1 MNLPNLLSLIRILF
15 IPLFVI
21 FLIYRHYD
29 WSLIT
34 LTLSAITD
42 ALDGFIARFFHQK
55 TALGTY
61 LDPIADKLLLVTAYI
76 TLSILNI
83 IPDWLTIIVISRDVI
98 ISLGVLVLLI
108 NSYPLE
114 ISPSGISKFTTLF
127 QFLTLFLSLLYLYY
141 GFTYAFLQIL
151 YAITALFTIAS
162 GLHYLYRGIKIMNS
176 VS

>member
-15 IPLFVI
+15 IPLFVN
-21 FLIYRHYD
+21 FLIYKHYD

-34 LTLSAITD
+34 LALSAITD

-55 TALGTY
+55 TTLGAY
-61 LDPIADKLLLVTAYI
+61 LDPIADKLLLVTSYI
-76 TLSILNI
+76 TLAILNI
-83 IPDWLTIIVISRDVI
+83 IPNWLTIIIISRDVI

-114 ISPSGISKFTTLF
+114 IKPSGISKFTTLF
-127 QFLTLFLSLLYLYY
+127 QFLTLFLSLLYSYY
-141 GFTYAFLQIL
+141 GLDFSYLHIL
-151 YAITALFTIAS
+151 YAITAVFTIAS
-162 GLHYLYRGIKIMNS
+162 GLHYLYRGTKIIDS